1 MESQPPQPE
10 IVIIEGDPLTAEL
23 YQRELRRYFHVITCT
38 EIAAALDAIQEYEP
52 CAVVLEPAGLGK
64 KGWDLLVT
72 LKSTPALQSV
82 PVILCSTLD
91 ERRKGLEMGAIS
103 FLLKPVLP
111 STLLQVLRQVTQNF
125 SE

>member
-1 MESQPPQPE
+1 MESQPSQPD
-10 IVIIEGDPLTAEL
+10 IIIIEGDPLTAEL
-23 YQRELRRYFHVITCT
+23 YQRELRRYFNVVTCT
-38 EIAAALDAIQEYEP
+38 EVTAALDYIQEHEP
-52 CAVVLEPAGLGK
+52 SAVVLEPAGLGK
-64 KGWDLLVT
+64 KGWDFLAT
-72 LKSTPALQSV
+72 LKSLPALQSV

-111 STLLQVLRQVTQNF
+111 STLLQVLRQVTQNL

>member
-1 MESQPPQPE
+1 MESQFPQPN
-10 IVIIEGDPLTAEL
+10 IIIIDGDPVTAEL

-38 EIAAALDAIQEYEP
+38 DISSALDIIREYEP
-52 CAVVLEPAGLGK
+52 SAVVLEPAGLGK
-64 KGWDLLVT
+64 KGWDFLTT
-72 LKSTPALQSV
+72 LKSMPDLQSV

-111 STLLQVLRQVTQNF
+111 STLLLVLRQVTQTL